1 VERHRVE
8 ARWRLTLGVV
18 GAVVLATG
26 LLCLFF
32 VRSYQAVLAEAF
44 RERSVAYASAFAD
57 AAQSWLAGGEADA
70 AKGTARLLLLG
81 SAFYVQVVALGQ
93 VLLDERVE
101 RADSLDLSPLTEPP
115 SVRTARFAQL
125 SRGVAYLDVIVPSGA
140 AALGMSGE
148 AAYVRIGIDSSSIVA
163 RGRGMA
169 LLVAGMGA
177 LVDLL
182 VAGAFFFL
190 VRRPRAVRED
200 TTVQRDGEFEPS
212 GKVAEWG
219 GLRVEEA
226 TKKVR
231 LFGEEV
237 SVTPKQYSLLHLLAS
252 EPGRVFSDREIVA
265 AIWPES
271 PYADSKDV
279 KQQIYLLRRRLASV
293 HPDGA
298 RLIAN
303 AQGFGYHLASQGVD
317 RDMTES

>member
-1 VERHRVE
+1 
-8 ARWRLTLGVV
+8 
-18 GAVVLATG
+18 
-26 LLCLFF
+26 
-32 VRSYQAVLAEAF
+32 
-44 RERSVAYASAFAD
+44 
-57 AAQSWLAGGEADA
+57 
-70 AKGTARLLLLG
+70 
-81 SAFYVQVVALGQ
+81 
-93 VLLDERVE
+93 
-101 RADSLDLSPLTEPP
+101 
-115 SVRTARFAQL
+115 
-125 SRGVAYLDVIVPSGA
+125 
-140 AALGMSGE
+140 
-148 AAYVRIGIDSSSIVA
+148 
-163 RGRGMA
+163 MA
-169 LLVAGMGA
+169 LLVAGMAA

-200 TTVQRDGEFEPS
+200 TTVQRDGELEPP